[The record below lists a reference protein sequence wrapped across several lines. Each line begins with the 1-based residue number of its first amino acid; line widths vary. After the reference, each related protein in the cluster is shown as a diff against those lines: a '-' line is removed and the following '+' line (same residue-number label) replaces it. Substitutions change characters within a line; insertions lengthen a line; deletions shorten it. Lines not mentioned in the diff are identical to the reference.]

1 MLLDKDRSLLVA
13 VDFQSK
19 LAPAIHDG
27 EAAIRTARRLVEIAR
42 ILEVPCLA
50 TEQYP
55 KGLGKTVPDLAEA
68 FAPEEV
74 IEKLCFSAG
83 REAPFLD
90 AVSASGREQL
100 VVMGMETH
108 VCVLQTA
115 MVMHEK
121 GYRTFVVT
129 DAVGSRN
136 AANREL
142 GLARMRDAGLTL
154 VSAEMVAFEWL
165 GRAATDDF
173 KRVLPLIK

>member
-1 MLLDKDRSLLVA
+1 MLLDKNRSLLLA

-19 LAPAIHDG
+19 LAPAIHEG
-27 EAAIRTARRLVEIAR
+27 EAAIATARRLIEIAR
-42 ILEVPCLA
+42 ILDVPCLA

-55 KGLGKTVPDLAEA
+55 KGLGKTVATLAEA
-68 FAPEEV
+68 LAADEV

-83 REAPFLD
+83 REAPFLE
-90 AVSASGREQL
+90 AVQASGREQL

-115 MVMHEK
+115 MVMQEK
-121 GYRTFVVT
+121 GFQTFVVT
-129 DAVGSRN
+129 DAVGSRS
-136 AANREL
+136 AANRAL
-142 GLARMRDAGLTL
+142 GLSRMRDAGLSL

-165 GRAATDDF
+165 GRAATEDF